1 MNISLQATTPHGQM
15 PARHRLTS
23 SNARDARQPPRSG
36 AMSVVI
42 VHDEAALAAYL
53 PAWDALAAAA
63 IEPNPFYESWMLLP
77 ALHSFATGQ
86 AIQFVLIFTP
96 DPERPHAAPLLCG
109 FFPLQP
115 HRLYKGLPVPNV
127 RLWQHRHCF
136 SCTPLLRTEFA
147 RECLLAFFNW
157 LAAGSRCGVLL
168 EMPL

>member
-1 MNISLQATTPHGQM
+1 
-15 PARHRLTS
+15 
-23 SNARDARQPPRSG
+23 
-36 AMSVVI
+36 
-42 VHDEAALAAYL
+42 
-53 PAWDALAAAA
+53 
-63 IEPNPFYESWMLLP
+63 MLLP
-77 ALHSFATGQ
+77 ALHNFATGQ

-168 EMPL
+168 EMPVISGDGPFHQVLTDVLNQRGNVFSVLQTFTRALFRPRENGDAYLQAALSGE